1 MSPVL
6 KRSPQQA
13 CRGLTLVEML
23 LAISILG
30 ITAGAL
36 TGLALSVQQGTTYSQ
51 DYSTATQHAR
61 VALERI
67 SRTVRQA
74 YAAGAYPG
82 AVVVYD
88 VVGAWQFPD
97 TLVVWHPNGAPAHA
111 GGPPLLSEVV
121 IYCPD
126 PANPNRLLEVT
137 VPGNSSP
144 IPLNAASLNTAG
156 WRAQIKGFASGGGA
170 NQVLLT
176 DLVRPAQLDANT
188 LRAAVRFAADMHPT
202 DSEWTACQVQ
212 PGLWSSLG
220 WPQGLGG
227 AQTGLRQVA
236 IRVELQLLPASLT
249 GQTDPQAQQTV
260 PFLCSAALSYVLAH
274 P

>member
-6 KRSPQQA
+6 KRLPRQA

-88 VVGAWQFPD
+88 AVGAWQFPD
-97 TLVVWHPNGAPAHA
+97 TLVVWHPNGAPVNA

-202 DSEWTACQVQ
+202 DSEWTACQAQ
-212 PGLWSSLG
+212 PSLWSSLG

-236 IRVELQLLPASLT
+236 IRVELQLLPASLA

-260 PFLCSAALSYVLAH
+260 PFLGSAAFSYVLAH